1 MPLPPLLPLAAV
13 LCCCGLSACSSDQ
26 ASTPPAITNAPRLIG
41 RIGSVS
47 ADRRFVA
54 IQSYG
59 NWAVA
64 AGTVLTTRGPD
75 ARTANLLVTGESLGR
90 FAAADVQA
98 GMIEVG
104 DAVYGPAA
112 TALKPADAPAETP
125 PAPETP
131 ANKPSEPLSNKP
143 IENP

>member
-13 LCCCGLSACSSDQ
+13 LVCCGLSACSSDQ
-26 ASTPPAITNAPRLIG
+26 PATPPAISNAPQLIG

-59 NWAVA
+59 KWSVA
-64 AGTVLTTRGPD
+64 AGAVLTTRGPD
-75 ARTANLLVTGESLGR
+75 ARTANLLVTGETLAR

-98 GMIEVG
+98 GTVEVG
-104 DAVYGPAA
+104 DAVYDPAP
-112 TALKPADAPAETP
+112 KPSDASAETP

-131 ANKPSEPLSNKP
+131 ATKPSKPLANKPP
-143 IENP
+143 ENP